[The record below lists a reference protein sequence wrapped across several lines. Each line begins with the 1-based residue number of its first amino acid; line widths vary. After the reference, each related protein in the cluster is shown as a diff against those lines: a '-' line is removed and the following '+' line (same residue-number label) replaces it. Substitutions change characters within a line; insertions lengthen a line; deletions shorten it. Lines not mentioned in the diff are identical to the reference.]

1 MCNSLFCSAE
11 HSSLSHMLHRW
22 FFFMIIIF
30 LHHYP
35 SSPSGWQCRVQSL
48 NESLEGAIFIL
59 SCWEDNMRYIYIHTH
74 IIYYQCSMIRVV
86 VFECSFR
93 IGQSSNQPVVAFT
106 KDLWLWC
113 RKCLALHDQWI
124 SKRQQAKHN
133 SVICLYG
140 WAFTHPQTP
149 LPRCVNIRCWCQ
161 FEPGLSANHDI
172 LLPLSLPP

>member
-1 MCNSLFCSAE
+1 MKALKELFSYC
-11 HSSLSHMLHRW
+11 LVGKITW
-22 FFFMIIIF
+22 
-30 LHHYP
+30 
-35 SSPSGWQCRVQSL
+35 
-48 NESLEGAIFIL
+48 
-59 SCWEDNMRYIYIHTH
+59 YIYIYTH

-140 WAFTHPQTP
+140 WAFAHPQTP
-149 LPRCVNIRCWCQ
+149 LPGRVNIRCWCQ
-161 FEPGLSANHDI
+161 FEPGLSANHHI
-172 LLPLSLPP
+172 PLSLPPIAPFYHPILHPAVLSLCTKKGMHDNIFNIHV